1 MAWWAWL
8 LLISFIL
15 LLLTGLILLLPL
27 RIFVRYLRENKKDQI
42 SLRIKL
48 GFSVLRLEILKRA
61 ADENFTWHLK
71 VGRIRIPAAFLKKL
85 ASIIEKPGPAGC
97 QAEKSRGNDLDIL
110 KAAGLL
116 TVCRQARPLLKKVTL
131 SHFDLELSWGWDDPA
146 LTGLAAGG
154 CWAFGGILTGLLQ
167 ELFSVTAKPRLRLVP
182 LFRPAELRL
191 HLEGEAGFSLFW
203 FLKLRHVV
211 KKIGGAGS
219 GTSSH

>member
-8 LLISFIL
+8 LFFLIFVLIL
-15 LLLTGLILLLPL
+15 MGLILLLPL

-110 KAAGLL
+110 KAAGLFNGL
-116 TVCRQARPLLKKVTL
+116 PAGQAFIEK
-131 SHFDLELSWGWDDPA
+131 G
-146 LTGLAAGG
+146 
-154 CWAFGGILTGLLQ
+154 
-167 ELFSVTAKPRLRLVP
+167 
-182 LFRPAELRL
+182 
-191 HLEGEAGFSLFW
+191 HLIPF
-203 FLKLRHVV
+203 
-211 KKIGGAGS
+211 
-219 GTSSH
+219 